1 MATSELV
8 VRYILGVYFLCEVCL
23 EEQEEYKNYLGITPL
38 NVLVSYLH
46 LRKTILQIKLQICE
60 IQAHQN

>member
-38 NVLVSYLH
+38 NVLVSYLY
-46 LRKTILQIKLQICE
+46 LRKTILQIKLQI
-60 IQAHQN
+60 